1 MPSGIAAR
9 ARSRQRRAEAQD
21 ERLGRLASRG
31 MSGLTTALDV
41 VKAQVARAIIERR
54 PIEPGLEATSAVL
67 AKAGMAAMVASH
79 LLATLDVHLLAGVA
93 TNGLRA
99 GGRFGPYDDALE
111 VARKRAKLKKEEEEA
126 LARAYGRAAIVV
138 AEDATRS
145 LEKRLRLTM
154 VGIVEDNLH
163 VAEAMERV
171 EATYRAAGLT
181 GPARHQVEGLVRTQI
196 QIAYS
201 AGAVQADRD
210 PAVASILWGY
220 EYSTVGDDRV
230 RPKHVGL
237 DGVTLPKEHPAWGS
251 IMPPN
256 GFNCRCTAL
265 RIFREDAPDQVVPMP
280 DVAEVD
286 GVLVKPGPDPGWSF
300 NPGDVFRRAA

>member
-9 ARSRQRRAEAQD
+9 ARSRQRRAEALD

-31 MSGLTTALDV
+31 LSGLTAALDV
-41 VKAQVARAIIERR
+41 AKAQVARAIVERR

-67 AKAGMAAMVASH
+67 AKAGMTAMVASH
-79 LLATLDVHLLAGVA
+79 LLATLDVHLVAGVA

-99 GGRFGPYDDALE
+99 GSRFGPYDDALE
-111 VARKRAKLKKEEEEA
+111 VARKRAKLTKAQEA
-126 LARAYGRAAIVV
+126 ELVATYGRAAIVV

-145 LEKRLRLTM
+145 LEKRLRAT
-154 VGIVEDNLH
+154 VAGIVEDNLH
-163 VAEAMERV
+163 VADAMRRI
-171 EATYRAAGLT
+171 EATYVAAGLT
-181 GPARHQVEGLVRTQI
+181 GPSRHQVEGLVRTQI

-210 PAVASILWGY
+210 PAVAEILWGY

-286 GVLVKPGPDPGWSF
+286 GVRVVPGPDEGWTF